1 MRAIL
6 TSFSPADFQ
15 SPSVA
20 REPNLTRTVRKPTL
34 EEVVTS
40 SIRDAFGDP
49 VVAASLMEARVRD
62 NKALLAQLVAPY
74 LADAC
79 WKAVNRRLEETKV
92 PNLED
97 DPYEAPDT
105 SGRLHA
111 LAESLLDFRLPN
123 GILLRDAFAQDIRDA
138 ARWYTIRADAF
149 ARRGRWLGAV
159 AALVPRGR
167 TAGDVLDACKLAS
180 MLQNA

>member
-15 SPSVA
+15 SAPAPVPPAPTA
-20 REPNLTRTVRKPTL
+20 RKQTL
-34 EEVVTS
+34 EDVVTT

-62 NKALLAQLVAPY
+62 NKTLLAQLAAPY

-92 PNLED
+92 PDQDD

-111 LAESLLDFRLPN
+111 LADSLLDFKLPS
-123 GILLRDAFAQDIRDA
+123 GILLRDAFAQDLRDA
-138 ARWYTIRADAF
+138 ARWYASRADAL
-149 ARRGRWLGAV
+149 AKRGRWLSAV
-159 AALVPRGR
+159 AALIPRGK
-167 TAGDVLDACKLAS
+167 TAGDVLDGTTLSS
-180 MLQNA
+180 MMDKA

>member
-1 MRAIL
+1 VRAIL

-15 SPSVA
+15 SAPASVPA
-20 REPNLTRTVRKPTL
+20 PTVRKPTL
-34 EEVVTS
+34 EDVVTT

-62 NKALLAQLVAPY
+62 NKTLLAQLVAPY

-92 PNLED
+92 PDQDD

-111 LAESLLDFRLPN
+111 LADSLLDFKLPS
-123 GILLRDAFAQDIRDA
+123 GILLRDAFAHDLKA
-138 ARWYTIRADAF
+138 AAQWYDSRAHSLAK
-149 ARRGRWLGAV
+149 RGRWLSAV
-159 AALVPRGR
+159 AALVPRGKA
-167 TAGDVLDACKLAS
+167 TGDVISGPALLALLES
-180 MLQNA
+180 A